1 MEGCDEVVLNS
12 WKNYSSES
20 KLIGDIVKEYPE
32 ITEVLKKYFGQNCL
46 NNTSFKI
53 KTLEI
58 ACILFDVDPYRMI
71 QEMEKIQN

>member
-1 MEGCDEVVLNS
+1 MCGMTAYPIKRAPLEH
-12 WKNYSSES
+12 

-32 ITEVLKKYFGQNCL
+32 TTEVMKKYFGEECL
-46 NNTSFKI
+46 KRAGFKI

-71 QEMEKIQN
+71 QEIEKIQN